1 MNHSFRSNRANI
13 VASALCSRDGA
24 TSIKELATSRR
35 PPSGSVVLTLAEQG
49 KTAEEINAKI
59 PPYDLNWTISI
70 LNDALNHDWVERMDT
85 DSE

>member
-1 MNHSFRSNRANI
+1 
-13 VASALCSRDGA
+13 
-24 TSIKELATSRR
+24 
-35 PPSGSVVLTLAEQG
+35 VLTLAEQG

>member
-1 MNHSFRSNRANI
+1 
-13 VASALCSRDGA
+13 
-24 TSIKELATSRR
+24 
-35 PPSGSVVLTLAEQG
+35 VLTLAEQG

-85 DSE
+85 DSELSQPLADFPDAVKEDAWRRFRQKASESTSRRLS